1 MKKTL
6 LALSLFATTAF
17 AEPTEGMG
25 RYSFG
30 PNTPESLGARLRKK
44 KLRGSYLE

>member
-17 AEPTEGMG
+17 AEPVTGIG
-25 RYSFG
+25 QQYCQQIC
-30 PNTPESLGARLRKK
+30 K
-44 KLRGSYLE
+44 